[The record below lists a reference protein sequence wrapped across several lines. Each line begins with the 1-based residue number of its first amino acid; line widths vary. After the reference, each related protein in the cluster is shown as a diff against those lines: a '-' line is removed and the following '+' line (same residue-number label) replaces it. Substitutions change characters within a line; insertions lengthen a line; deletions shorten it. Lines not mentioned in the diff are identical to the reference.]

1 MHYIL
6 FSKRYYIL
14 TFTATATIFYNYYT
28 FFRISGCMKISS
40 GQKPKK
46 TNCTT
51 PLRKW
56 YSLFCLGMVPL
67 LLLLDHFFG
76 MDGLVWTQ
84 FIADIFTVIL
94 TYAVYWKLYKKP
106 QKKMRGS

>member
-1 MHYIL
+1 MADTWFLGLANMIL
-6 FSKRYYIL
+6 NASAARHGDLQLAAMGIVLKVERL
-14 TFTATATIFYNYYT
+14 
-28 FFRISGCMKISS
+28 
-40 GQKPKK
+40 
-46 TNCTT
+46 
-51 PLRKW
+51 PLNTGIGI
-56 YSLFCLGMVPL
+56 CLGMVPL

-94 TYAVYWKLYKKP
+94 TYAVYWKLYKEP